1 MSKIIVEAKYE
12 DGLKLL
18 VNGAL
23 ENEIKFISI
32 GLKKTKRNIKKY
44 ENKFKTNSEVFYKEY
59 SSGNLGDKMDYIKWA
74 GEIETLKKLEKNLKD
89 LAEVE
94 VC

>member
-18 VNGAL
+18 VKGAL

-32 GLKKTKRNIKKY
+32 GLKEILKNMKINSKQTVKCFIKSIL
-44 ENKFKTNSEVFYKEY
+44 SETRE
-59 SSGNLGDKMDYIKWA
+59 IKWIILN
-74 GEIETLKKLEKNLKD
+74 GQEKLKP
-89 LAEVE
+89 
-94 VC
+94 